1 MLAGSPSW
9 TSVQVYCQVHFVLVG
24 EKSHGPAVTAVSCSA
39 QRNQHQANLA
49 EMLADSVQN
58 ELDSS
63 GNTAVSRQ
71 TVQEKEAV
79 HWERS

>member
-9 TSVQVYCQVHFVLVG
+9 TSVQVYCQVHLVLVG
-24 EKSHGPAVTAVSCSA
+24 EKSHGPGVTAVSCSA
-39 QRNQHQANLA
+39 QQISTRRNLA
-49 EMLADSVQN
+49 ELLADSVQN

-63 GNTAVSRQ
+63 GNTVSRQ
-71 TVQEKEAV
+71 TVQEKETV